1 VGAGNFTVAGVS
13 NVKAASGAAMA
24 GGTDNNVKVVQQSD
38 IDAAKQK
45 VSSAEGQD
53 AVKKQIQQRLEDDGL
68 YALPATFSVGTPT
81 ENISSKVG
89 DEADAVTVSQA
100 TTYTMFG
107 IKKSDLEK
115 IVEKTVQQKVN
126 DQNQTIQDYGLDGAR
141 FSVETPAAGPTQKV
155 DVNLTAIA
163 GPKIDTATLAKS
175 IKGLKSGQ
183 VKDKIKATPG
193 VDDAEVKYAP
203 FWVTKAPKAE
213 KITIQF
219 EKSSSGSNAGTGG
232 GTND

>member
-1 VGAGNFTVAGVS
+1 
-13 NVKAASGAAMA
+13 
-24 GGTDNNVKVVQQSD
+24 
-38 IDAAKQK
+38 
-45 VSSAEGQD
+45 
-53 AVKKQIQQRLEDDGL
+53 
-68 YALPATFSVGTPT
+68 
-81 ENISSKVG
+81 
-89 DEADAVTVSQA
+89 
-100 TTYTMFG
+100 
-107 IKKSDLEK
+107 
-115 IVEKTVQQKVN
+115 
-126 DQNQTIQDYGLDGAR
+126 
-141 FSVETPAAGPTQKV
+141 V